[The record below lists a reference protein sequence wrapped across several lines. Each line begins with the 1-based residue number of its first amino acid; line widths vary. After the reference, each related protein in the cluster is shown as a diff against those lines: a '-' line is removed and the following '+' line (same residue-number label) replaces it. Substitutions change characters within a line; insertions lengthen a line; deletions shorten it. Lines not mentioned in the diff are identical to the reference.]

1 MIDKVKKRTY
11 ETEYKVRKITAG
23 FIFRKFVIHSLLV
36 KEIAELIR
44 TKNRQIELLQL
55 LAPESYKQ
63 LCEPGKTDATT
74 KA

>member
-11 ETEYKVRKITAG
+11 ETEYKARKTKAG
-23 FIFRKFVIHSLLV
+23 FIFRKFVIHSLLI

-55 LAPESYKQ
+55 LAP
-63 LCEPGKTDATT
+63 
-74 KA
+74 